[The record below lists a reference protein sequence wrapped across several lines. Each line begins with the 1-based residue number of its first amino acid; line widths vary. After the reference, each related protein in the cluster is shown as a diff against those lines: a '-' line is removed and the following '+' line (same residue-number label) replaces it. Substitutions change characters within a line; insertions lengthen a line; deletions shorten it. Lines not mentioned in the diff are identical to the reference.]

1 MIILI
6 YELIINTLLGCAS
19 YLCASV
25 YLSNRFYVCH
35 KTWSMCLFHVMHQN
49 PPGFLTFSSCLCAS
63 FMDSR
68 YIPSTQFMP
77 YIIYQVSPLCYA
89 TYNSICCLT
98 PYLCLKFQTQP
109 MYLIISFNESI
120 LPHWC
125 LPHLMPL
132 IAPHYMKPICF
143 PHKHCHP
150 INAIGLSIF

>member
-1 MIILI
+1 MCLIFVCLSVPLQKILGTT
-6 YELIINTLLGCAS
+6 YLGNLCHITCAS
-19 YLCASV
+19 
-25 YLSNRFYVCH
+25 F
-35 KTWSMCLFHVMHQN
+35 QN